1 MDTRKIVLL
10 TLCCFPF
17 LLFAQQGE
25 ERPYEKSKGHRSFNR
40 ALANGN
46 NRKASAIVK
55 RKLYRYD
62 RRMLF
67 SGSFDKSGNAVKKTI
82 QWLKR
87 QPNVKQIVADTC
99 GIHIC
104 IWPGWVDY
112 GIVAQSNTGLVE
124 YAFTVQQGRA
134 NRLSYWAGNW
144 WRHRAKFLYFKP
156 VEGRIDAFANNCK
169 LEDENQRRM
178 LNDNKLRFSVDPG
191 RLNWSV
197 FDAPKLEDSDKNT
210 LRFKLEFENLSYDT
224 LRLAY
229 PLNQNAGEKI
239 IYVRFHDAMKPQ
251 RFIETRNIELLLD
264 GNTKG
269 PDTLVLAPG
278 QRHSEWHSFNDEL
291 HGDRDLRALH
301 RIDSLPNGSYR
312 AEIIY
317 NPPKRIAN
325 DSTLWRPSCDSISA
339 WLQYMWKY
347 SAPEELQPLSIWGEV
362 MDGPSEYQ
370 TSYGMKGKYIGLVKV
385 ISTSDSTRILPGET
399 IAWKYK
405 ASHFKHAIGRPVALE
420 PFQTKG
426 NRVKLELDGNLA
438 TEILDGSKLR
448 LFGIA
453 EGANSLELLK
463 EDFQNDKKE

>member
-1 MDTRKIVLL
+1 
-10 TLCCFPF
+10 
-17 LLFAQQGE
+17 
-25 ERPYEKSKGHRSFNR
+25 
-40 ALANGN
+40 
-46 NRKASAIVK
+46 
-55 RKLYRYD
+55 
-62 RRMLF
+62 
-67 SGSFDKSGNAVKKTI
+67 
-82 QWLKR
+82 
-87 QPNVKQIVADTC
+87 
-99 GIHIC
+99 
-104 IWPGWVDY
+104 
-112 GIVAQSNTGLVE
+112 
-124 YAFTVQQGRA
+124 
-134 NRLSYWAGNW
+134 
-144 WRHRAKFLYFKP
+144 
-156 VEGRIDAFANNCK
+156 
-169 LEDENQRRM
+169 
-178 LNDNKLRFSVDPG
+178 
-191 RLNWSV
+191 
-197 FDAPKLEDSDKNT
+197 
-210 LRFKLEFENLSYDT
+210 
-224 LRLAY
+224 
-229 PLNQNAGEKI
+229 
-239 IYVRFHDAMKPQ
+239 MKPQ
-251 RFIETRNIELLLD
+251 SFLETRNIELILD

-269 PDTLVLAPG
+269 YDTLVLAPG

-347 SAPEELQPLSIWGEV
+347 SGTEELQPLSIWGEV

-405 ASHFKHAIGRPVALE
+405 ASHFKNAIGRPVALE

-438 TEILDGSKLR
+438 TEILDGPKLR

-453 EGANSLELLK
+453 DGAKSLELLK